1 MLANNSPKRVSPVQ
15 TLGILAAS
23 SVLFLSGCMATA
35 PERTS
40 LEIQA
45 FQMQE
50 FEAPKE
56 VAFNSTVSV
65 FQDLGYIIE
74 AASLSTGIITAA
86 SPVQS
91 SFVPFVGMARTNTRA
106 TAFVEERRP
115 GMTSIRLNFVE
126 SQTRSG
132 GYGQQSG
139 RDTAIHDPD
148 VYQNAFSR
156 ISDAIFIRAG
166 T

>member
-1 MLANNSPKRVSPVQ
+1 MISKVSKHRYFSILK
-15 TLGILAAS
+15 LGFFAATAAI
-23 SVLFLSGCMATA
+23 VLGGCMATA

-50 FEAPKE
+50 FETTKQIS
-56 VAFNSTVSV
+56 FNSTVSV

-74 AASLSTGIITAA
+74 AASFETGIITAA
-86 SPVQS
+86 SPVES
-91 SFVPFVGMARTNTRA
+91 SVMLFTMAQTNTRA
-106 TAFVEERRP
+106 TAFVEQRRP
-115 GMTSIRLNFVE
+115 DVTTVRLNFVE
-126 SQTRSG
+126 TQRRSG

-139 RDTAIHDPD
+139 RDTPIHDPE